1 MTPVE
6 FPGFGNPTV
15 LLQVVHVRGIWLS
28 STQIDT
34 LCIVSAIF
42 CKFKISSK

>member
-6 FPGFGNPTV
+6 FPGFGNPAV
-15 LLQVVHVRGIWLS
+15 QVVHVRGIWLS
-28 STQIDT
+28 STHIDT

-42 CKFKISSK
+42 GKFKIISK